1 MNRCHAGWFC
11 GFWAMQEPETRKESW
26 SEVKSLHWLIHSTP
40 SEVQPRDFFTTGVA
54 EVLALQLVAT
64 LVLTLW
70 TPFSSSYNLY
80 PLFHRAVRSLELKSE
95 GDFKG
100 RS

>member
-1 MNRCHAGWFC
+1 MQDSFGGSR
-11 GFWAMQEPETRKESW
+11 AMQEPEPRKESW
-26 SEVKSLHWLIHSTP
+26 QQANSLHWQIHSSP

>member
-1 MNRCHAGWFC
+1 
-11 GFWAMQEPETRKESW
+11 MQEPETRKESW
-26 SEVKSLHWLIHSTP
+26 SEVKSLPWLIHSTP
-40 SEVQPRDFFTTGVA
+40 SELHPRDFFTTGVA
-54 EVLALQLVAT
+54 VALALQLVAT

-80 PLFHRAVRSLELKSE
+80 PLFHRAASSPELKSE
-95 GDFKG
+95 GEFKG